1 MDAEAIRDVFRS
13 FGPVQTRRMFG
24 GQGIYQDGLMFALEA
39 GGELYLKVDEESV
52 GTFQELG
59 SCPFSV
65 EMKNG
70 RATLT
75 SYWLMPESALDDPDE
90 ARDFAVMALGAARRA
105 KARKGTRSASS
116 KKATEK
122 APRKARRTASEPAT

>member
-13 FGPVQTRRMFG
+13 FGPVQIRRMFG

-39 GGELYLKVDEESV
+39 GGELYLKVDEETV
-52 GTFQELG
+52 GTFRELG
-59 SCPFSV
+59 SRPFTV
-65 EMKNG
+65 GMRNG

-90 ARDFAVMALGAARRA
+90 AREFAATALGVAGRA
-105 KARKGTRSASS
+105 KARKGTKAAS
-116 KKATEK
+116 TRK
-122 APRKARRTASEPAT
+122 APKKTRKSAPEPAI

>member
-13 FGPVQTRRMFG
+13 FGPVHIRRMFG
-24 GQGIYQDGLMFALEA
+24 GKGIYQDELMFALEA

-52 GTFQELG
+52 GAFQELG
-59 SCPFSV
+59 SRPFTF
-65 EMKNG
+65 EMRDG

-90 ARDFAVMALGAARRA
+90 AREFATMALGAARRA
-105 KARKGTRSASS
+105 KARKGTKAAS
-116 KKATEK
+116 TGK
-122 APRKARRTASEPAT
+122 APRKTRKTASEPAT